1 LSHLITPFYDT
12 ISIEKQKEFYQ
23 MIELVATAESVDQAK
38 ALITAGIDVLYIGED
53 EFGLRL
59 PASFSQDEIAE
70 ITEFAH
76 KHGKKV
82 RIALNFI
89 MHNDRIN
96 KVVPYLKFLLETGVD
111 SITIGDPG
119 IVQLMRKNNISIPYF
134 YDGQTLVTSARQIN
148 FWTKRGAAGAI
159 LARELTYPELKAI
172 ADQVSVPAEVLVYG
186 ATCIHHS
193 KRPLVQNYFHFVDST
208 EDSGKE
214 RGLFISEPK
223 NKDTHYSIYEDI
235 NGTHIF
241 ATNDVNLLPELKT
254 LADAGLTEWKL
265 DGIFTKGDRYV
276 SIAKL
281 FVEAKSAIEKEQWT
295 DVLAEKLNER
305 LIALHPAEREL
316 DKGFYSKD
324 PSEVQ

>member
-1 LSHLITPFYDT
+1 
-12 ISIEKQKEFYQ
+12 

-148 FWTKRGAAGAI
+148 FWTKRGAAGAV